1 MINRRIAKTAMVG
14 IAASAAAIG
23 LAATAFAAAPNYKIT
38 AGTKTSGT
46 IAYTGKA
53 TGTSAK
59 PAIQFN
65 DASNG
70 TQTRCVSAT
79 ASGVM
84 KLGAHVSGTRAAT
97 ITKTTWTTCTGPL
110 GLKLTPKQVGT
121 WYLNGAARPVNGVTK
136 VFISNVIANVT
147 TSLSGCKFTVK
158 GAADGTY
165 TNSTGKLTLAPR
177 TGSGHVLKASNVGN
191 CVNQINNG
199 DKLVF
204 KGTYTVT
211 TTAGKIKIS

>member
-1 MINRRIAKTAMVG
+1 MINRRFAKSAMVG
-14 IAASAAAIG
+14 VAASAAAIT
-23 LAATAFAAAPNYKIT
+23 LAATAFAAVPTYKIT

-46 IAYTGKA
+46 INYLGKA

-65 DASNG
+65 DATSG
-70 TQTRCVSAT
+70 AQTRCVSAT

-84 KLGAHVSGTRAAT
+84 KLGAHISGTKAAT
-97 ITKTTWTTCTGPL
+97 ITKTTWTKCTGPL
-110 GLKLTPKQVGT
+110 GITLTPKQVGT

-136 VFISNVIANVT
+136 VFISNVVANVT
-147 TSLSGCKFTVK
+147 TSLPGCQFTVK
-158 GAADGTY
+158 GSADGTY

-177 TGSGHVLKASNVGN
+177 AGTGHVLKASNAGS
-191 CVNQINNG
+191 CAGQINNG

-204 KGTYTVT
+204 KGSYTI
-211 TTAGKIKIS
+211 TTAAGRIKIS